1 MGEILELVPW
11 VVALALLFALLSWDE
26 ARLSPEQLARAG
38 HPRRA
43 SSRSSTSASCRSR
56 STSGGR
62 WRRSAAG
69 ILLGFAWAA
78 AITLVDEGV
87 AEGVDLLVRGHLLP

>member
-1 MGEILELVPW
+1 MGEILELLVPW

-26 ARLSPEQLARAG
+26 ARLSPEQLARAWPPATRLLAVVYFG
-38 HPRRA
+38 VVSLPIHF
-43 SSRSSTSASCRSR
+43 
-56 STSGGR
+56 GR
-62 WRRSAAG
+62 TRRSAAG